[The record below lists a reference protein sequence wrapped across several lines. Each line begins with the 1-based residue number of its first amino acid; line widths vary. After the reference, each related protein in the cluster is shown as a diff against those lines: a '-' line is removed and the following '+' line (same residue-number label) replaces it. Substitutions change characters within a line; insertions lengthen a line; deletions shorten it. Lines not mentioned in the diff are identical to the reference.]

1 MTVEPIFK
9 LNLHQTFLQGIVNWS
24 FPWFNWNKSLRT
36 KEERSS
42 YHAQDYSESREV
54 DVLLSE
60 ATTNTWISNYEESG
74 IFGNIEM

>member
-24 FPWFNWNKSLRT
+24 FPWFNGNKSLRT
-36 KEERSS
+36 KEESSS

-60 ATTNTWISNYEESG
+60 ATTNTWIFNYEESG
-74 IFGNIEM
+74 IYGNIEM